1 MLTKLKSGIHGSKPV
16 DHLEKYQVCIFRTGV
31 ALFIPI
37 DVPELNDSK
46 NQNSS
51 FGSNTNS
58 TYANSTHVNSTHTN
72 ITYGNGTSANS
83 TETTT
88 PETLTKPSV
97 TQNIVI
103 QFVHPEDVD
112 KTDEEAKAELLSPS
126 IENSVSAFAPFF
138 VLIFGV
144 FLIIL

>member
-16 DHLEKYQVCIFRTGV
+16 DHLEKYQVCIYRTGV

-37 DVPELNDSK
+37 DVPEPNNST

-51 FGSNTNS
+51 FGSANS
-58 TYANSTHVNSTHTN
+58 TYANSTHVNSTHIN
-72 ITYGNGTSANS
+72 STYGNDTSANS
-83 TETTT
+83 TEATT
-88 PETLTKPSV
+88 ETFTKPSV

-112 KTDEEAKAELLSPS
+112 KTDEEAPPPS
-126 IENSVSAFAPFF
+126 IENSVSLLAPLSPFI
-138 VLIFGV
+138 LSI
-144 FLIIL
+144 FLINF